1 MADSMKYTL
10 STLVLINIFVL
21 CGLAFGAQPLPSDP
35 IYMRIDHGWKG
46 FYARNDEYL
55 EYSIVGDKVKF
66 QDAYHALIK
75 PGLGFMVTFA
85 EKKNFGADKDVLA
98 AHRQWE
104 VDYWRKN
111 ARKVEV
117 ADRSDLRGTRSDIM
131 VTELRIYGTNADEV
145 INIYQIAIASKDG
158 VYVFAISPAT
168 QGIDEVVAAFIG
180 SVTLVNK
187 RFDVKKENDKIRR
200 EIDAGVKQ

>member
-1 MADSMKYTL
+1 M
-10 STLVLINIFVL
+10 
-21 CGLAFGAQPLPSDP
+21 
-35 IYMRIDHGWKG
+35 
-46 FYARNDEYL
+46 
-55 EYSIVGDKVKF
+55 
-66 QDAYHALIK
+66 
-75 PGLGFMVTFA
+75 
-85 EKKNFGADKDVLA
+85 
-98 AHRQWE
+98 
-104 VDYWRKN
+104 
-111 ARKVEV
+111 

-168 QGIDEVVAAFIG
+168 QGIDELVKSFIG

-187 RFDVKKENDKIRR
+187 RFDVKEENDKIRR